1 MSGRDVW
8 AISSDH
14 HTNSTLGLCPPE
26 VALDDGGMYTPS
38 AAQSKLWDCWLEYMA
53 AVREAI
59 KPGDRLHIL
68 LNGDLVDGDHHNTSQ
83 IISRNQSTQIR
94 IAEDVLAPLLAL
106 RPKSVF
112 IVRGTEAHVGGS
124 AAFEEILA
132 DRIGAVRDPSTGA
145 CSWWHFQAETNGVLL
160 DFAHHGRLGGRPWTK
175 VSGPATLA
183 AQIVMASAK
192 HGTPIPTLAVRS
204 HYHQWAD
211 SFDNFACRVIQ
222 LAGWQ
227 LSTAFVHRIAA
238 GALPEIG
245 GIIVACEEGKAEV
258 QKVRFDW
265 KRREPWKLTA

>member
-1 MSGRDVW
+1 MWSV
-8 AISSDH
+8 SSDH

-26 VALDDGGMYTPS
+26 GILLDDGGIYTPS
-38 AAQSKLWDCWLEYMA
+38 TAQRKLWDCWLEYIA
-53 AVREAI
+53 AVHDEM
-59 KPGDRLHIL
+59 KYGDNLHVV

-83 IISRNQSTQIR
+83 IISRNQSTQIK
-94 IAEDVLAPLLAL
+94 IAVAALEPLLAL
-106 RPKSVF
+106 RPKAVV

-132 DRIGAVRDPSTGA
+132 DRIGAIKEPSTGMF
-145 CSWWHFQAETNGVLL
+145 SWWHFQAESQGVLL

-175 VSGPATLA
+175 VTGPATLA

-192 HGTPIPTLAVRS
+192 HRTPIPSLAVRS
-204 HYHQWAD
+204 HFHQWAD

-238 GALPEIG
+238 GALPEVG
-245 GIIVACEEGKAEV
+245 GIIVACEDGRLEV
-258 QKVRFDW
+258 QKVKFDW
-265 KRREPWKLTA
+265 KRSEPWKANVTS